1 MPTITLRV
9 KEKGEHL
16 FFLFQLNNN
25 TQHERKIPAI
35 VVVVVQMESS
45 PEKGSAF
52 KNGSSLLHSKADLTV
67 ITSELNFSAD
77 THMDNPS

>member
-1 MPTITLRV
+1 MPSITLRV

-25 TQHERKIPAI
+25 TQHECEIPAI

-77 THMDNPS
+77 THMDNPL